1 MKILGHADFDTL
13 GNLALGGLVVLVKG
27 PDFCMVK
34 GICDL
39 KNALPQVDS

>member
-1 MKILGHADFDTL
+1 MKILGHADLDTL

-39 KNALPQVDS
+39 KNALQQVDS